1 MTIDEI
7 IKLAREADP
16 FCERGKLYQ
25 VAALTPENL
34 ARFAEL
40 VRNVALEEAASVTGE
55 FAKKWWSIH
64 CATNKHMETTRKA
77 HDDFC
82 ALQAAIR
89 LMKEPGRRYVHF
101 NEPVLVPKHALSDM
115 PVEHK
120 VEQGCYDGHVYGYG
134 DENKQ

>member
-16 FCERGKLYQ
+16 FGEHGKLYQ
-25 VAALTPENL
+25 VAALTPVNL
-34 ARFAEL
+34 TRFALL
-40 VRNVALEEAASVTGE
+40 VRNAVLEEAASVTGE
-55 FAKKWWSIH
+55 FARKWWSIH

-89 LMKEPGRRYVHF
+89 AMKEQV
-101 NEPVLVPKHALSDM
+101 
-115 PVEHK
+115 
-120 VEQGCYDGHVYGYG
+120 
-134 DENKQ
+134 